1 MICLK
6 TVDSVM
12 TNLEMAIRFR
22 QAMEQQIGTNSPVI
36 LEMQE
41 SLIEEEY
48 KEFIAASAEEY
59 FYNDDDTNVLKELTD
74 LVFVCYQYAAT
85 RGWDLD
91 EAMRRIYYSNMSK
104 LDDQGKPIR
113 RNDGKILKGPNYQ
126 KPDLDDLI

>member
-1 MICLK
+1 
-6 TVDSVM
+6 M